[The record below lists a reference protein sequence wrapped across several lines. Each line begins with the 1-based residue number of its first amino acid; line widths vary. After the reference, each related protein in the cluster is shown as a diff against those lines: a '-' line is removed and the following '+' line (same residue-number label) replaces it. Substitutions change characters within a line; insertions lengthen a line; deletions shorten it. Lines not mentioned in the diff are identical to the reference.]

1 MNIPMPIQPSPSRVP
16 SLPNLAAIF
25 FLCLTAGG
33 CLITS
38 NASEHR
44 SGTYVSDT
52 TFNQIQPGKTTEGW
66 IDATLGKPT
75 SVSRLDDG
83 TEIWKY
89 SYTERRDSSGAVF
102 LIFGGSNST
111 ETNHTA
117 FVEIHDGIVRKAW
130 RG

>member
-1 MNIPMPIQPSPSRVP
+1 M
-16 SLPNLAAIF
+16 
-25 FLCLTAGG
+25 CLVLGG
-33 CLITS
+33 CLVSS
-38 NASEHR
+38 NSSEHR
-44 SGTYVSDT
+44 SGSYVSDS

-66 IDATLGKPT
+66 VDATLGKPT
-75 SVSRLDDG
+75 SISRLDDG

-89 SYTERRDSSGAVF
+89 SYTEHRDSSGAVF